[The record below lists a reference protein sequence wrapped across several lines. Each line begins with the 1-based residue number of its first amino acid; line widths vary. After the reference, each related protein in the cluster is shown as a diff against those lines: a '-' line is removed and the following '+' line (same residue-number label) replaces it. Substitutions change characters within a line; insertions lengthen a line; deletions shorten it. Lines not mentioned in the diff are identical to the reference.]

1 MPFITQVLHVP
12 QVLLSAY
19 GLYVSYISITNLR
32 QYEEKSEK
40 AAEWSSAAEHQLHK
54 TRTTQASGAITV
66 SLHIYS
72 PPPALLVYVY
82 MHFCVCIYVYMVA
95 STDGKPPNK
104 RYSFPFPA
112 ASSSSRPQT
121 ISRRCCGSRSVR
133 CSCFARY
140 SLGAMSAGSGRERP
154 RCRLWMATTRRLA
167 GRRS

>member
-1 MPFITQVLHVP
+1 MTSHAPLRAGLPYNTIQYTKSTPHLFLPYSYSKPPTYKGSLDSQTSTTLSGDSNRKQKTVTKIEMPFITQVLHVP

-82 MHFCVCIYVYMVA
+82 MHFCVRIYVYV
-95 STDGKPPNK
+95 
-104 RYSFPFPA
+104 
-112 ASSSSRPQT
+112 
-121 ISRRCCGSRSVR
+121 C
-133 CSCFARY
+133 
-140 SLGAMSAGSGRERP
+140 
-154 RCRLWMATTRRLA
+154 
-167 GRRS
+167 